1 MGAEFIRGEDRYC
14 LWLEGITPNELA
26 ALPKLRSRVES
37 CRAWR
42 LAQVKT
48 GDAYKLADRPHLL
61 RPCGKFQDGTYIGVP
76 KVSSERRDYI
86 PMSFVTDGMIPGN
99 KLYFVPTDS
108 RYVFGV
114 LVSLAHNAWM
124 RVVAGGGFVDV
135 WIRDASVMVEQ
146 KSLGVDLDAPEM
158 RQGVLKTP
166 LAQVWDYAA
175 DSARAEPPTRCGTQ
189 SSTRRK
195 VNLIYQK

>member
-1 MGAEFIRGEDRYC
+1 MGSDLQAAREFAAQWAGKGYEKGEC
-14 LWLEGITPNELA
+14 QKFWTL
-26 ALPKLRSRVES
+26 
-37 CRAWR
+37 
-42 LAQVKT
+42 
-48 GDAYKLADRPHLL
+48 LL
-61 RPCGKFQDGTYIGVP
+61 RDVLGY
-76 KVSSERRDYI
+76 ERMD
-86 PMSFVTDGMIPGN
+86 
-99 KLYFVPTDS
+99 L
-108 RYVFGV
+108 V
-114 LVSLAHNAWM
+114 LFEHH
-124 RVVAGGGFVDV
+124 VAGGGFIDV